1 VRLRSARSPQSALA
15 RGWQKERGWGPGAA
29 EATPVTLSCA
39 GAEFG
44 GGLLTILGPGEGG
57 ADADESDA
65 ESVEGSDGE
74 FERIEG
80 DVGLGVFTGK
90 ICCVVV
96 IAVVVVDDIVVV
108 AVDVVMGVVVAG
120 VVVVGVVLSGVV
132 VVLCAGAGVIVVIT
146 MGKRDNLLV
155 VVGDIVVGE
164 IVEAATCGLGPK
176 ISFRRSW
183 SNGTVGLDVFNGS
196 METSLGKSMS
206 SSPSELK
213 PESIPLC
220 LPVLTPVSRA
230 RAENWGCPW
239 QSATVSIKLSN
250 FITIVASCFT
260 VLLGLSFGPD
270 CRVCGFDIK
279 KGNN

>member
-1 VRLRSARSPQSALA
+1 
-15 RGWQKERGWGPGAA
+15 
-29 EATPVTLSCA
+29 
-39 GAEFG
+39 
-44 GGLLTILGPGEGG
+44 LTILGPGEGG

-108 AVDVVMGVVVAG
+108 AVDVDVVMG

-132 VVLCAGAGVIVVIT
+132 VVLCAGVIVVIT

-230 RAENWGCPW
+230 RAENCGCPW